1 MKKLSSIW
9 LIAEIAFIFYMLTIP
24 GNNLPRLNY
33 WGQDKIVHIIL
44 FGSLMFA
51 ALFHYDQLE
60 TGFFKTTRA
69 RALTMIVC
77 IVYGIG
83 MEFYQK
89 YFVPTRGFEVT
100 DMLADAAGVL
110 LSLPL
115 YQKLMRRK

>member
-9 LIAEIAFIFYMLTIP
+9 LIAEIAFIFYMLSLP
-24 GNNLPRLNY
+24 GSNLPRMNY

-51 ALFHYDQLE
+51 ALFHFDQLD
-60 TGFFKTTRA
+60 TAFFKTTRA

-77 IVYGIG
+77 IVYGIA

-89 YFVPTRGFEVT
+89 YFVPSRGFEVA
-100 DMLADAAGVL
+100 DMLADAAGVIG
-110 LSLPL
+110 SLPL
-115 YQKLMRRK
+115 YQKIMRRK

>member
-60 TGFFKTTRA
+60 TAFFKTTRA

-77 IVYGIG
+77 IVYGIA

-89 YFVPTRGFEVT
+89 YFVPSRGFEVA
-100 DMLADAAGVL
+100 DMLADAAGVIA
-110 LSLPL
+110 SLPL
-115 YQKLMRRK
+115 YQKIMRRK